1 MGRIKDQ
8 EEGCP
13 GAYYVRITPED
24 VPVPGKGEVFVVD
37 AASPHISATAK
48 SYGAPLP
55 HHPDILL
62 YDIDSEESGAHI
74 ISYEILRYR
83 TRNHLEITPTWG
95 GPQDAAEYGRELYPE
110 YFGDYAAPMQTP
122 WGPTLRYKRL
132 GAGVFAIETERQD
145 RVIAVCYAIWTSSG
159 LSEGMVKHG
168 IQTEYDRAHDIKKT
182 MGYLFFPEPLACLTL
197 FELWKY
203 GMELEDAVSSGLVNT
218 AALMNAIWK
227 AYPGY
232 AMAYNSQEQ
241 TGINDI
247 PACMFKVLGIEGDPE
262 EFEVKQDFISITE
275 DAGTDYLI
283 F

>member
-1 MGRIKDQ
+1 MTGWGCQVENKSFDIHCIEDDVGRIKDQ

-55 HHPDILL
+55 HHPDFLL

-145 RVIAVCYAIWTSSG
+145 RVIPSATPSG
-159 LSEGMVKHG
+159 RPPGFR
-168 IQTEYDRAHDIKKT
+168 RA
-182 MGYLFFPEPLACLTL
+182 
-197 FELWKY
+197 W
-203 GMELEDAVSSGLVNT
+203 
-218 AALMNAIWK
+218 
-227 AYPGY
+227 
-232 AMAYNSQEQ
+232 
-241 TGINDI
+241 
-247 PACMFKVLGIEGDPE
+247 
-262 EFEVKQDFISITE
+262 
-275 DAGTDYLI
+275 
-283 F
+283 